1 MTLQDIR
8 RHFETPVVATCTAL
22 GVPYRSA
29 NTLEPNGDAYS
40 EFVEAR
46 LQFGQMMEGIVGDCT
61 SLENIRGSFIIE
73 YYGPKGRGPAR
84 AQEVME
90 LLFCEMLALKGV
102 STINGPNFTELDNR
116 PYYFASLSMAIVV
129 SNGITISSDGTTPDP
144 DATVTTR
151 NVALQNP
158 TTFVA
163 ATANEIIP
171 DVSTANTQEDA
182 NNWFV
187 ESLDALDEAL
197 SPLDGGNY

>member
-8 RHFETPVVATCTAL
+8 RHFETPVVDTCTAL
-22 GVPYRSA
+22 SIPYRPA

-61 SLENIRGSFIIE
+61 NLENIRGAFIIE

-102 STINGPNFTELDNR
+102 SDIAGPSFTELDDR
-116 PYYFASLSMAIVV
+116 PYYFARMSMAVRAH
-129 SNGITISSDGTTPDP
+129 NE
-144 DATVTTR
+144 
-151 NVALQNP
+151 
-158 TTFVA
+158 A
-163 ATANEIIP
+163 A
-171 DVSTANTQEDA
+171 
-182 NNWFV
+182 
-187 ESLDALDEAL
+187 
-197 SPLDGGNY
+197 

>member
-1 MTLQDIR
+1 
-8 RHFETPVVATCTAL
+8 
-22 GVPYRSA
+22 
-29 NTLEPNGDAYS
+29 
-40 EFVEAR
+40 
-46 LQFGQMMEGIVGDCT
+46 
-61 SLENIRGSFIIE
+61 
-73 YYGPKGRGPAR
+73 
-84 AQEVME
+84 
-90 LLFCEMLALKGV
+90 
-102 STINGPNFTELDNR
+102 
-116 PYYFASLSMAIVV
+116 MAIVV
-129 SNGITISSDGTTPDP
+129 SNGVTISSDGTTPDP

-171 DVSTANTQEDA
+171 DVSAANTQEDA